1 MKPSVSIRK
10 PCTEDWNKMTA
21 AGQGRNCAVCC
32 KTVVDFTGKTD
43 SQIVDYLRAN
53 STQRVCGRF
62 KSGQVHVPHSL
73 LRRPVSRYRLF
84 IAAAIFVFGGFLF
97 TSCGGTREH
106 EVMGDVAYVPDTIQT
121 SVSMHHDPLI
131 TGTKK
136 EKEKCVKPEVT
147 EEPGYL
153 MGDVTY
159 EPVFPGDS
167 LY

>member
-21 AGQGRNCAVCC
+21 ADQGRNCAVCC

-43 SQIVDYLRAN
+43 SEIVNYLRTN

-62 KSGQVHVPHSL
+62 KSAQVNVPRSPQH
-73 LRRPVSRYRLF
+73 RPVSRYRLF
-84 IAAAIFVFGGFLF
+84 VAAAIFVFGGFLF

-106 EVMGDVAYVPDTIQT
+106 EVMGDVGYVPDTIQT
-121 SVSMHHDPLI
+121 SVSIHRDSLTP
-131 TGTKK
+131 GAK
-136 EKEKCVKPEVT
+136 KEKCVKPEVN

-153 MGDVTY
+153 MGDVAY
-159 EPVFPGDS
+159 EPVLPTDS
-167 LY
+167 I